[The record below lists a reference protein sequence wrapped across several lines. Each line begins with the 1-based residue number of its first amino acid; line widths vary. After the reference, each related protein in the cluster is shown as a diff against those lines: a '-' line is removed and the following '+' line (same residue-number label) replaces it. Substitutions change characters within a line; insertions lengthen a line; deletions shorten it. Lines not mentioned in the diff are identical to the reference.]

1 MQTLITKLDAA
12 GDRFGSLVSWLSLAL
27 VLVTGLVVLL
37 RYAFN
42 WAPIALQESMTYLH
56 ASLFMLG
63 AAYSLKHDK
72 HVRVD
77 VFYRNFDARRKALV
91 NIGGTILLLFP
102 TCLFSLIICWPYV
115 ADSWSILERSVEGNG
130 LPFIYLLKTLLL
142 IQPVLLMLQGIIE
155 IMRNIKNLQE
165 HAA

>member
-1 MQTLITKLDAA
+1 MQTLITRLDAA
-12 GDRFGSLVSWLSLAL
+12 SDRFGQLVSWLSLAL

-77 VFYRNFDARRKALV
+77 VFYRKFTQRQKALV
-91 NIGGTILLLFP
+91 DIGGTLLLLFP

-142 IQPVLLMLQGIIE
+142 IQPFLLMLQGAIE
-155 IMRNIKNLQE
+155 IMRNVRHLQE
-165 HAA
+165 HVA

>member
-1 MQTLITKLDAA
+1 MQTLITRLDAA
-12 GDRFGSLVSWLSLAL
+12 SDRFGQLVSWLSLAL

-77 VFYRNFDARRKALV
+77 VFYRKFTPRQKAWV
-91 NIGGTILLLFP
+91 DIGGTLFLLFP

>member
-1 MQTLITKLDAA
+1 MQTLITRLDAA
-12 GDRFGSLVSWLSLAL
+12 TDRFGAAVSWLSLAL
-27 VLVTGLVVLL
+27 VLITGLVVLL

-77 VFYRNFDARRKALV
+77 VFYRKFSQRQKAWV
-91 NIGGTILLLFP
+91 DIGGTLLLLFP
-102 TCLFSLIICWPYV
+102 TCLFSLFICWPYV

-142 IQPVLLMLQGIIE
+142 IQPFLLILQGCVE
-155 IMRNIKNLQE
+155 IMRNLHKLQG
-165 HAA
+165 ADA